1 MVAYLSYPPD
11 AITNLYY
18 STTTNKNHPILP
30 SPSSSSRRRRRRFDS
45 REALFL
51 IRECNS
57 FKQLKQIHA
66 QVLRNGLLHHHSNN
80 QLLLTQM
87 LLRLCPSTA
96 SSQSNHFNHP
106 DYATSLLLSTPTTNP
121 TAFNWNLVIRSHTV
135 NHNGTTVSPYR
146 ALLLYSLMIQ
156 RSVPHD
162 HFTFPF
168 VIKAC
173 TLVGSSLALGKA
185 IHARAL
191 INGFYADTFVQNT
204 LMDMYFKHGDSVS
217 GRMVFDKMT
226 DRTVVSWTTMLVGLV
241 DAEAIEDAR
250 GVFDRMPERNVVSW
264 TAMISGYARNGQPRE
279 AFRLYRCM
287 VDDRVRPN
295 EYTLVNLLVACTE
308 MGSLEMGSSIHDLAL
323 KKGFGLGV
331 FLGTALIDMY
341 SKCGSLED
349 ARKVFY
355 EMPRRSLATWNS
367 MITSLGVHGQGYEAL
382 SLFKTMEKE
391 AATDNTIQP
400 DAITFVGVLC
410 ACLQEGLVGEGCRY
424 FRYMRDR
431 YGITPIVDHYVC
443 MVALLSQ
450 AGMLNEAYQLAT
462 IMPAKPNSHV
472 WEALL
477 RAVRAYGNVDL
488 EQVVSK
494 HIEDAEPTRDDTIL
508 YDKSH
513 LLNRDSSF
521 KWEVG

>member
-11 AITNLYY
+11 AITNYY
-18 STTTNKNHPILP
+18 SNNNNNSPFLHLP
-30 SPSSSSRRRRRRFDS
+30 RRQRRRRFDS
-45 REALFL
+45 GEALLL

-66 QVLRNGLLHHHSNN
+66 QVLRNGLLHHSNN
-80 QLLLTQM
+80 QFLLTQM
-87 LLRLCPSTA
+87 LLRLCPSTT
-96 SSQSNHFNHP
+96 SSPSNNFNNT
-106 DYATSLLLSTPTTNP
+106 DYAASLLLSTPATT
-121 TAFNWNLVIRSHTV
+121 TTTFNWNLVIRSHTI
-135 NHNGTTVSPYR
+135 NYSGPVSAHR

-156 RSVPHD
+156 RSIPHD

-168 VIKAC
+168 VIRAC
-173 TLVGSSLALGKA
+173 TLLSSSLPFGKA
-185 IHARAL
+185 LHARSVVT
-191 INGFYADTFVQNT
+191 GFHTDIFVQNT
-204 LMDMYFKHGDSVS
+204 LMDMYFKYGDSVS
-217 GRMVFDKMT
+217 GSMVFDKVT
-226 DRTVVSWTTMLVGLV
+226 DTKRTVVSWTTMLVGLV
-241 DAEAIEDAR
+241 YAEAIKDAR
-250 GVFDRMPERNVVSW
+250 AVFDVMPERNVVSW
-264 TAMISGYARNGQPRE
+264 TAMIGGYARNGQPQE
-279 AFRLYRCM
+279 AFRLFQCM
-287 VDDRVRPN
+287 VDDRIRPN

-308 MGSLEMGSSIHDLAL
+308 MGSLKLGSSIHDLAL

-349 ARKVFY
+349 ARKVFD

-382 SLFKTMEKE
+382 SLFNTMEK
-391 AATDNTIQP
+391 AASLDNIIQP
-400 DAITFVGVLC
+400 DAVTFVGVLR
-410 ACLQEGLVGEGCRY
+410 ACLQEGLVAEGCRY

-431 YGITPIVDHYVC
+431 YGITPIMDHYVC
-443 MVALLSQ
+443 MVALLAQ

-462 IMPAKPNSHV
+462 LMPKKPNGLV

-494 HIEDAEPTRDDTIL
+494 LVEDAEPTRVATLL
-508 YDKSH
+508 YNQSH
-513 LLNRDSSF
+513 HLHGDSSF
-521 KWEVG
+521 EWEVG